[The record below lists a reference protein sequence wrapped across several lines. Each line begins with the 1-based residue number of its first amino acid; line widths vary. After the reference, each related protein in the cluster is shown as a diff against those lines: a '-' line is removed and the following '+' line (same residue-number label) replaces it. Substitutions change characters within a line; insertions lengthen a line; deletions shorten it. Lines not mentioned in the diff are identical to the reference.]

1 MQLRIARLCLD
12 CEELHSGESC
22 PVCAS
27 DRFIFL
33 STWLP
38 SEERRRWGRQAP
50 PPAQAP
56 RIHPIRSWINR
67 LMGLPD
73 PQPAGPRTR
82 ASDRRPHLDFDKRK
96 ESPDTPAPE
105 ESGVRADR

>member
-1 MQLRIARLCLD
+1 MQLRVARLCLD
-12 CEELHSGESC
+12 CEELHAGESC

-38 SEERRRWGRQAP
+38 SEERRRWGRQP
-50 PPAQAP
+50 PPVPAP
-56 RIHPIRSWINR
+56 TLHTVRRWINR
-67 LMGLPD
+67 LVGAPD
-73 PQPAGPRTR
+73 HPPTGPRTR
-82 ASDRRPHLDFDKRK
+82 ASDRMPQLDFDKGK
-96 ESPDTPAPE
+96 DAAGAPAPE

>member
-12 CEELHSGESC
+12 CEELHTGESC

-50 PPAQAP
+50 PTVAP
-56 RIHPIRSWINR
+56 KVHPVRAWFNR
-67 LMGLPD
+67 LMGGPD
-73 PQPAGPRTR
+73 SKPAGPRTR
-82 ASDRRPHLDFDKRK
+82 ASDRVPHLDFDKRK
-96 ESPDTPAPE
+96 ESAHTPAPE